1 MRPIS
6 RNQHIYSRPAPP
18 PPQVWSPPIPRWSG
32 LVGIHDYPWTSMISL
47 DGGSTAAQRLQ
58 VQAVMAAVQARGR
71 RWEPEVSSLPCSSS
85 EMSIAGTQTFLPAW
99 NKFMNGKYKD
109 KSWPDVDKQGRK
121 ERHFLK
127 VIFRLLRL
135 GQLPEGNL
143 QLDVVLHNHHI

>member
-1 MRPIS
+1 
-6 RNQHIYSRPAPP
+6 
-18 PPQVWSPPIPRWSG
+18 
-32 LVGIHDYPWTSMISL
+32 MISL